1 MSVFACLRW
10 LVLCVNLTELIKH
23 YFWECLW
30 GCLWKGIEFELVDCV
45 KRFTLTTVNGHHQS
59 VEDPQRPKSRKKDK
73 FFLFWSWYIYLFL
86 PSNVGVPDSCQS
98 LYAEAYT
105 NGPHHHLFSLPLS
118 KFSGL
123 LTQTGSYDI
132 ISPGYQALGLRVN
145 YMMGFPGPSAYRWQ
159 LMGLLDL
166 HSCISQFS

>member
-1 MSVFACLRW
+1 MR
-10 LVLCVNLTELIKH
+10 
-23 YFWECLW
+23 
-30 GCLWKGIEFELVDCV
+30 CLWKGTEFELVDCV

-73 FFLFWSWYIYLFL
+73 FSLFWSWYIYLFL
-86 PSNVGVPDSCQS
+86 PQTQEFLILAS
-98 LYAEAYT
+98 LYMLRLT
-105 NGPHHHLFSLPLS
+105 PMVPTTTFSPSPLS

-123 LTQTGSYDI
+123 LTQTRSQDI
-132 ISPGYQALGLRVN
+132 ISSGYQALGLRVN

-166 HSCISQFS
+166 YSCISQFS